1 MRYTFQQFLELQ
13 NELNAKLDEELVEK
27 SIDGILN
34 ELEQHIRRYPT
45 SHKYVDT
52 QILDR
57 GYFYRDLGQL
67 TASEQNAIFDYLRDM
82 GFRVELDSRFWAN
95 DTMTISW

>member
-34 ELEQHIRRYPT
+34 ELEQYIRRYPT
-45 SHKYVDT
+45 SHKYIAT
-52 QILDR
+52 QIFDR
-57 GYFYRDLGQL
+57 GRFYRDLERL

-82 GFRVELDSRFWAN
+82 GFRVELDSKFWAN